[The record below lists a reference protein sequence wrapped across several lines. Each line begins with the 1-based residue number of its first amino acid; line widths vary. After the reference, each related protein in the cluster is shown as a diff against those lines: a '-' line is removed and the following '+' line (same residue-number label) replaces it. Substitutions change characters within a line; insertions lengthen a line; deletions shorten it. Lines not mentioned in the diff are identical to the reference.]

1 MASQMESRLQDEVT
15 RLNAEAQKTVRF
27 EVQFR
32 EMESTIEQLR
42 SRNATLES
50 MQQELKTSMRR

>member
-15 RLNAEAQKTVRF
+15 RLNAEAQKTARF